1 MKRSKHFRKDVILAR
16 VIFAILVI
24 VIGVLIGIGVSSLTK
39 DKDNDDTQQT
49 ESQQTEEYDIPQ
61 YEETEVEIETETE
74 VEVEVE
80 EVVVYAKTTAQV
92 RLRKEPNTNCEVVTS
107 VPSGTK
113 TLMLEEA
120 DGWYKV
126 SYNGQEGYIRADYVE
141 IVEETVS
148 PDETG
153 NE

>member
-74 VEVEVE
+74 VEEVVE

>member
-61 YEETEVEIETETE
+61 YEETEVEIETET
-74 VEVEVE
+74 EVEVE

>member
-1 MKRSKHFRKDVILAR
+1 MKKSKHFRKDVIIAR
-16 VIFAILVI
+16 VIFGILVI
-24 VIGVLIGIGVSSLTK
+24 VIGVLIGIGVSKLTK
-39 DKDNDDTQQT
+39 NTDNSDTQQT
-49 ESQQTEEYDIPQ
+49 ESQQTEIYDVPQ
-61 YEETEVEIETETE
+61 YEETEE
-74 VEVEVE
+74 VEVETEVE